1 MNPSMYKA
9 AGDGIRIQIAEWCGK
24 STTVFC
30 VHGLTANCRSFDAVA
45 AGISPPHRVLAI
57 DLRGRGLSDKPESGY
72 SIAHHCRD
80 ISAVVG
86 ELKLN
91 EFCLM
96 GHSLGAYVALAYAAR
111 HPQQIKG
118 LILLDAGASL
128 SAEQWQKIAVG
139 IKPSLDR
146 LGKTYE
152 SFEDYLAQIRQA
164 PFMQPWSETL
174 ENYFRYESRKV
185 GEGGR
190 RSRIDPAHIAEE
202 RSNLLLLD
210 PDGLYPAISCPVLI
224 LRATEPMI
232 TGGDFVLPE
241 DALPELLAALPQAR
255 LINLE
260 GLNHYSLVMQ
270 PSDQRDQAIL
280 KFLSCLPA

>member
-1 MNPSMYKA
+1 MFQV
-9 AGDGIRIQIAEWCGK
+9 AGDGIRIQIAEWSGE

-45 AGISPPHRVLAI
+45 VGISPPQRVLAI
-57 DLRGRGLSDKPESGY
+57 DLRGRGLSDKPENGY

-80 ISAVVG
+80 ISAVVS
-86 ELKLN
+86 ELGISD
-91 EFCLM
+91 FCLM
-96 GHSLGAYVALAYAAR
+96 GHSLGAYIALAYAAR

-118 LILLDAGASL
+118 LILLDAGANL
-128 SAEQWQKIAVG
+128 SAEQWQKIAAG

-146 LGKTYE
+146 LGKTYA
-152 SFEDYLAQIRQA
+152 SFEDYVAQIKQA

-174 ENYFRYESRKV
+174 ENYFRYESREV

-190 RSRIDPAHIAEE
+190 RSRVDPAHIAEE
-202 RSNLLLLD
+202 RSNLLLLELKR
-210 PDGLYPAISCPVLI
+210 LYPEISCPVLI

-232 TGGDFVLPE
+232 TGDDFVLPD
-241 DALPELLAALPQAR
+241 DALPEFLAALPQAR

-260 GLNHYSLVMQ
+260 GLNHFSLVMQ
-270 PSDQRDQAIL
+270 PSAERDLAML
-280 KFLSCLPA
+280 EFLSRLPA